1 MFERIALACI
11 HNHLQIQ
18 SIRAPRSSPEAK
30 TSYAK
35 KNARISEAFLTVSMK
50 NLKQRKFGRVSAL
63 ENFIY
68 FLINP
73 HATLIQ
79 TLILTPKLV
88 TSKIEIDA
96 KSYN

>member
-1 MFERIALACI
+1 
-11 HNHLQIQ
+11 
-18 SIRAPRSSPEAK
+18 
-30 TSYAK
+30 
-35 KNARISEAFLTVSMK
+35 MK

-73 HATLIQ
+73 DATLIQ
-79 TLILTPKLV
+79 TLILPPKLV